1 MEIDFL
7 ERLLDAAGPSGFE
20 VRPAHVW
27 RKGAE
32 SFADRVGVDV
42 SGNSVAELNPQGSP
56 RVMLAGHIDEIGLQ
70 VTHIDEHGFLFVD
83 EIGGWDAHPCTLPP
97 PHTDRC
103 VPQNNITA
111 NIATYGPLNYR
122 TAARTLFLR
131 PYLAHFCPVFSRF
144 FAVFSVLTPGF
155 QKVAPK
161 DRGPVP

>member
-83 EIGGWDAHPCTLPP
+83 EIGGWDAQVVVGQRVTLLARGRDVMGVVGKKPIHLVKP
-97 PHTDRC
+97 DERSKASKIEELW
-103 VPQNNITA
+103 VDIG
-111 NIATYGPLNYR
+111 ATSRAEVADLGIRVGDPMV
-122 TAARTLFLR
+122 
-131 PYLAHFCPVFSRF
+131 LATSMVRL
-144 FAVFSVLTPGF
+144 AG
-155 QKVAPK
+155 
-161 DRGPVP
+161 